1 MCKDVE
7 MCEEQRSV
15 HFAEKVVLNRAVAGD
30 ELVRWAEAAWKG
42 MLWPEHGRPCVS
54 GSGVYMLAK
63 GRGVLP
69 KRVT

>member
-1 MCKDVE
+1 MCKDVG
-7 MCEEQRSV
+7 MCEEQKSV

-30 ELVRWAEAAWKG
+30 EPVRWAEAAW
-42 MLWPEHGRPCVS
+42 ERPCIS